1 MPRRLPLALYL
12 GSLCILSL
20 FLWRAGWART
30 WSALQVPAMMP
41 IFADMRVI
49 QAATELSRHGIDP
62 QTHSLEPISVFP
74 MNYPSIWI
82 GIGEVLN
89 LPAESH
95 FLVVCALV
103 LLSFVGVGCFL
114 LYRFPSYGLLA
125 CLLSTATL
133 LGMERGNCDLVV
145 FCLVFAFVIAL
156 PRNWSLVPLLLAIAL
171 KLYPVFAIA
180 GYLIGRRYR
189 ILLFAVAA
197 ASVVFI
203 LYRHE
208 LAGIRAV
215 TLQGSSFVIS
225 YGFPSLADYFVER
238 RLSLWYFGLLV
249 AIIGATTIFLTLILF
264 RRPALGAAGRT
275 DIRFIRRGRLDLRRY
290 LHSVVELGLPADLS
304 RSLCA
309 VSNGGFRPLRPVSRG
324 ARHHRNERTA
334 APSIGR
340 CRARRGLAFEDRS
353 VCRPWFVSGFMVAAV
368 VAWAVSRAQ
377 RSIGSAAVALSPYRN
392 HEFTFIGVTFSASRW
407 SPMALAMKRAVIGVP
422 S

>member
-62 QTHSLEPISVFP
+62 QTHSLEPISAFP

-180 GYLIGRRYR
+180 GYLTGRRYR

-264 RRPALGAAGRT
+264 RRPALALPEGQTFDLFVAGASIYVGTFILSSNWDYRLIFLVLCVPFLTAGSV
-275 DIRFIRRGRLDLRRY
+275 RFGRFLAVLVIIAMNELLLRRLGVAGLAAVWLSKIGLFVVLGSY
-290 LHSVVELGLPADLS
+290 LGSWSL
-304 RSLCA
+304 RSLH
-309 VSNGGFRPLRPVSRG
+309 GQFRALKDRL
-324 ARHHRNERTA
+324 A
-334 APSIGR
+334 APR
-340 CRARRGLAFEDRS
+340 
-353 VCRPWFVSGFMVAAV
+353 
-368 VAWAVSRAQ
+368 
-377 RSIGSAAVALSPYRN
+377 
-392 HEFTFIGVTFSASRW
+392 
-407 SPMALAMKRAVIGVP
+407 
-422 S
+422 

>member
-62 QTHSLEPISVFP
+62 QTHSLEPISAFP

-180 GYLIGRRYR
+180 GYLTGRRYR

-264 RRPALGAAGRT
+264 RRPALALPEGQTFDLFVAGASIYVGTFILSSNWDYRLIFLVLCVPFLTAGSV
-275 DIRFIRRGRLDLRRY
+275 RFGRFLAVLVIIAMNELLLRR
-290 LHSVVELGLPADLS
+290 LGVAGLAAVWLSKIGLFVVLGSSLGSWSL
-304 RSLCA
+304 RSLH
-309 VSNGGFRPLRPVSRG
+309 GQFRALKDRL
-324 ARHHRNERTA
+324 A
-334 APSIGR
+334 APR
-340 CRARRGLAFEDRS
+340 
-353 VCRPWFVSGFMVAAV
+353 
-368 VAWAVSRAQ
+368 
-377 RSIGSAAVALSPYRN
+377 
-392 HEFTFIGVTFSASRW
+392 
-407 SPMALAMKRAVIGVP
+407 
-422 S
+422 

>member
-62 QTHSLEPISVFP
+62 QTHSLEPISAFP

-180 GYLIGRRYR
+180 GYLTGRRYR

-238 RLSLWYFGLLV
+238 RLSLWCFGLLV

-264 RRPALGAAGRT
+264 RRPALALPEGQTFDLFVAGASIYVGTFILSSNWDYRLIFLVLCVPFLTAGSV
-275 DIRFIRRGRLDLRRY
+275 RFGRFLAVLVIIAMNELLLRRLGVAGLAAVWLSKIGLFVVLGSY
-290 LHSVVELGLPADLS
+290 LGSWSL
-304 RSLCA
+304 RSLH
-309 VSNGGFRPLRPVSRG
+309 GQFRALKDRL
-324 ARHHRNERTA
+324 A
-334 APSIGR
+334 APR
-340 CRARRGLAFEDRS
+340 
-353 VCRPWFVSGFMVAAV
+353 
-368 VAWAVSRAQ
+368 
-377 RSIGSAAVALSPYRN
+377 
-392 HEFTFIGVTFSASRW
+392 
-407 SPMALAMKRAVIGVP
+407 
-422 S
+422 

>member
-1 MPRRLPLALYL
+1 MPRRLPFALYL

-20 FLWRAGWART
+20 FLWWAGWART

-49 QAATELSRHGIDP
+49 QAATDLSRRGIDP
-62 QTHSLEPISVFP
+62 QTHSLEPISAFP

-89 LPAESH
+89 LPVESH

-145 FCLVFAFVIAL
+145 FCLVFAFAL
-156 PRNWSLVPLLLAIAL
+156 AMPRNWSLVPLLLAIAL

-189 ILLFAVAA
+189 IFLFAVAA
-197 ASVVFI
+197 ASVVFV

-238 RLSLWYFGLLV
+238 RLSLWYFGLLA
-249 AIIGATTIFLTLILF
+249 AIIGAATIFLTLILF
-264 RRPALGAAGRT
+264 RRPALALPEGQTFDLFVAGASIYVGTFILSSNWDYRLIFLILCVPFLMAGSV
-275 DIRFIRRGRLDLRRY
+275 RFGRLLAVLIIIAMNELLLRR
-290 LHSVVELGLPADLS
+290 LGVAGLAAVWLSKIGLFVVLGSYLGLWSL
-304 RSLCA
+304 RSLHER
-309 VSNGGFRPLRPVSRG
+309 FRALKDRS
-324 ARHHRNERTA
+324 A
-334 APSIGR
+334 APR
-340 CRARRGLAFEDRS
+340 
-353 VCRPWFVSGFMVAAV
+353 
-368 VAWAVSRAQ
+368 
-377 RSIGSAAVALSPYRN
+377 
-392 HEFTFIGVTFSASRW
+392 
-407 SPMALAMKRAVIGVP
+407 
-422 S
+422 

>member
-62 QTHSLEPISVFP
+62 QTHSLEPISAFP

-95 FLVVCALV
+95 FLVVCVLV

-264 RRPALGAAGRT
+264 RRPALALPEGQTFDLFVAGASIYVGTFILSSNWDYRLIFLVLCVPFLTAGSV
-275 DIRFIRRGRLDLRRY
+275 RFGRFLAVLVIIAMNELLLRRLGVAGLAAVWLSKIGLFVVLGSY
-290 LHSVVELGLPADLS
+290 LGSWSL
-304 RSLCA
+304 RSLY
-309 VSNGGFRPLRPVSRG
+309 GQFRALKDRL
-324 ARHHRNERTA
+324 A
-334 APSIGR
+334 APR
-340 CRARRGLAFEDRS
+340 
-353 VCRPWFVSGFMVAAV
+353 
-368 VAWAVSRAQ
+368 
-377 RSIGSAAVALSPYRN
+377 
-392 HEFTFIGVTFSASRW
+392 
-407 SPMALAMKRAVIGVP
+407 
-422 S
+422 